1 MLDSLKIKKKRKKE
15 KNPAQLLWKLENQS
29 QESAKT
35 KNEKKKIFYE
45 TWYSN

>member
-1 MLDSLKIKKKRKKE
+1 MLDSLKIKNKKRKK

-29 QESAKT
+29 QESAEM
-35 KNEKKKIFYE
+35 KNEKKKFFYE

>member
-1 MLDSLKIKKKRKKE
+1 MLDSLKIKNKERK

-35 KNEKKKIFYE
+35 KNEKKNFFYE